1 MQSAL
6 AKCLRGA
13 QSQVPL
19 VLRANT
25 LRCQR
30 HASTTASPVPAI
42 GAAIKELIGDASS
55 TARQA
60 GRRRRCRRHSHPG
73 LGSSSESSKDAT
85 QWRTQKRHTL
95 ATWLEP
101 KFREGAHKHI
111 LVREFVEVVRRFGQL
126 DRSTEGP
133 DAVLIPAE
141 DTDDKPGCANSLV
154 DTAWAHYAKIR
165 AHEDAPIL
173 LLQIPLV
180 AIRVLVYELTFL
192 RGAAQYRRR
201 FERVVQIFSD
211 RASVDRAI
219 ASPLLFS
226 FYLRALNKLGRFQQ
240 AISEAAAYRLS
251 SGSEPESVLSVNI
264 VRQIIEAYFGGGRPD
279 KAMEIFD
286 RARTSPE
293 YCDAITPHLYVSV
306 IGGAMRAKHLT
317 NTELYTI
324 VDDLFGLL
332 EKPSYPDS
340 SRTGLLNELLHVANK
355 AGNRAFLFRVFER
368 SVDRGFSINH
378 TTFGVLLHCS
388 CTEETDARVIYR
400 VYRSLITHSSTY
412 AHMTP
417 HVFAIFINCF
427 VCRHRVDHALSVLHD
442 LRLHPAASLTVQ
454 HLSLIFR
461 YYAEY
466 GMSVQALE
474 LLHTAMDVDKVV
486 PTWTICVD
494 VIKAVGRGG
503 DLACALETVA
513 AVNSSEAPWD
523 EASRARN
530 HDALL
535 TALVKFGHAGDSV
548 RMLETFF
555 ALHESYPQSILP
567 FVAILMQA
575 HHIAKQHS
583 QDLARGPT
591 VQTESLV
598 AKASAAQQRG
608 FVDQLNVVADL
619 LLAAS
624 ATLKIPQ
631 NMYNMAISVF
641 AILRDHS
648 SAQRIYDHMTQTE
661 AMEPTARTFNVLL
674 QSFVRGLDLAAATD
688 VLKDIRARGTPL
700 NRVAANALIHGYLA
714 ANQPQQAIDVYA
726 YLVGR
731 PVPLLASAT
740 FQDFIASAPIDT
752 YTFAMLVSG
761 LVDAG
766 LLKEAV
772 IVFEDAF
779 TVLPFVPRQLLETL
793 VGKLEER
800 SLLDFAQLC
809 IKRYTKRVEDSQ
821 PAHLRFGESG
831 DLDVALPESAPE
843 RLPLS
848 YFGFLLGQK
857 ARDD

>member
-1 MQSAL
+1 ML
-6 AKCLRGA
+6 
-13 QSQVPL
+13 
-19 VLRANT
+19 
-25 LRCQR
+25 
-30 HASTTASPVPAI
+30 TTAASAAPAF
-42 GAAIKELIGDASS
+42 GAVIKELIGDPSS
-55 TARQA
+55 TARQV
-60 GRRRRCRRHSHPG
+60 GRRRRRRHQG
-73 LGSSSESSKDAT
+73 LGSGGEDSKDSS
-85 QWRTQKRHTL
+85 QWRSQKRHTL
-95 ATWLEP
+95 GTWLEP
-101 KFREGAHKHI
+101 KYREGAHKHT

-126 DRSTEGP
+126 DRSTEDP
-133 DAVLIPAE
+133 DTELAG
-141 DTDDKPGCANSLV
+141 TKDDDGKARRANSLV

-165 AHEDAPIL
+165 AHEDASSL
-173 LLQIPLV
+173 LLQVPMV
-180 AIRVLVYELTFL
+180 AIRILVYELTFL
-192 RGAAQYRRR
+192 RGSAQYRRR
-201 FERVVQIFSD
+201 FERVVQIFGD
-211 RASVDRAI
+211 CASVDRTI
-219 ASPLLFS
+219 ASPLLFG

-240 AISEAAAYRLS
+240 AISEATAYGLS
-251 SGSEPESVLSVNI
+251 SDSEPNSVLSINI

-279 KAMEIFD
+279 KAMEVFD
-286 RARTSPE
+286 RIRSSPE
-293 YCDAITPHLYVSV
+293 YYDSITPHVYVSA

-317 NTELYTI
+317 NTELLAI
-324 VDDLFGLL
+324 VDDLFSLL

-355 AGNRAFLFRVFER
+355 AGNHAFLFHVFER
-368 SVDRGFSINH
+368 SVDRGFPINH

-388 CTEETDARVIYR
+388 CAEETDARVIYR

-412 AHMTP
+412 AHMT
-417 HVFAIFINCF
+417 HQVFAIFINCF
-427 VCRHRVDHALSVLHD
+427 VRRHRVDHALSVLHD
-442 LRLHPAASLTVQ
+442 LRLHPAASANAL

-466 GMSVQALE
+466 GMATQALE
-474 LLHTAMDVDKVV
+474 LLHATMDVDKVT

-503 DLACALETVA
+503 DLTSALETVVA
-513 AVNSSEAPWD
+513 DDSSEAFGD
-523 EASRARN
+523 EANRVPN

-535 TALVKFGHAGDSV
+535 TALVKFGHAGDSA

-555 ALHESYPQSILP
+555 ALHESHPQSILP
-567 FVAILMQA
+567 FVAVLLQA
-575 HHIAKQHS
+575 HHIAKQS
-583 QDLARGPT
+583 SRDLARDPIA
-591 VQTESLV
+591 QTQSHV
-598 AKASAAQQRG
+598 ARASEAEQRV

-624 ATLKIPQ
+624 AALKIPQ

-688 VLKDIRARGTPL
+688 VLKDIRARGIPL

-714 ANQPQQAIDVYA
+714 AKQPQQAIDVYA

-731 PVPLLASAT
+731 PVPLLGSAA

-752 YTFAMLVSG
+752 FTFAMLVSG

-809 IKRYTKRVEDSQ
+809 VKRYTRRVEDSQ
-821 PAHLRFGESG
+821 PVHLRFEQSG
-831 DLDVALPESAPE
+831 DLDVAVSEPAPE

-857 ARDD
+857 TKDD